1 MLSLFMFLF
10 SYSLVFLCGF
20 KMHYNIFCDDRCID
34 ISNNGM
40 QFQFT
45 TENGE
50 HNRSQIRESDMD
62 VDLSFPIVFNVYNVD
77 GQFGFSGNLDFYY
90 FSISTNKDWIVEDNK
105 CKQYLRPEQDHH
117 WNLLEQYF
125 LLEINTNY
133 SNFDDYNCYFTYQ
146 LDLCKDNTFYIYQ
159 DELIFIENLI
169 KPTKSSGFDSLSVS
183 IDYNISFKGQIIYN
197 FIIKDIFLIFT
208 SSKRLQFLL

>member
-20 KMHYNIFCDDRCID
+20 KMQYNIFCDDRCID

-90 FSISTNKDWIVEDNK
+90 FSM
-105 CKQYLRPEQDHH
+105 C
-117 WNLLEQYF
+117 
-125 LLEINTNY
+125 
-133 SNFDDYNCYFTYQ
+133 
-146 LDLCKDNTFYIYQ
+146 
-159 DELIFIENLI
+159 
-169 KPTKSSGFDSLSVS
+169 
-183 IDYNISFKGQIIYN
+183 
-197 FIIKDIFLIFT
+197 FII
-208 SSKRLQFLL
+208 